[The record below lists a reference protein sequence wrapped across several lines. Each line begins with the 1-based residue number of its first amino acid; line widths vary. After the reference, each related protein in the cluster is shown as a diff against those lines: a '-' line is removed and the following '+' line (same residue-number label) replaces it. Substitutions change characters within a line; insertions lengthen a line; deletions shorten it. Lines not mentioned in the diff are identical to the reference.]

1 MAALA
6 ACADDGWTGE
16 GAANGEEG
24 LSAYRERMVE
34 SRATQPDT
42 WFDEGTKYRIW
53 VTQDSSATP
62 DVETGGENG
71 YVGTETVRTDGTH
84 YIDFRAVEGSAE
96 RDFYGF
102 TSGDGT
108 VPAETSVD
116 GAYAITR
123 SDGGDYTDYL
133 RGKLAYPYEG
143 AEQQGGILQMPF
155 RHIMSQ
161 VCVEVSKSTE
171 VKGEIEVV
179 SVELMGNA
187 EGGGITNEG
196 TYKVYD
202 NIFTFGELATRVL
215 PAKAGALPNNGTT
228 VGIDTVLI
236 FPTFADDADAETTT
250 DAPLTYLRVKFKDPA
265 EVYPKFYTDNEGN
278 KQIVVAVYNANTNK
292 PLVFR
297 QNHSYTLHVTF
308 ITDQQRVV
316 TLVPQVYNWIEKEG
330 TAENGWMTA
339 EDLGQPVTFNGLL
352 WSDRNLGATSGN
364 PTRSVDDWYNSLGY
378 IYQYGR
384 NIPYYPFTV
393 TTQGSNAIID
403 YETPADIAFQ
413 LRRPIY
419 PLVNPESW
427 GFSSLLP
434 TSQVGIISDG
444 SLSWN
449 LVWDLDASQSD
460 GYFGYYNNQDDYRL
474 SKLNGYNNDWAENT
488 NTPCPPGWRLPTL
501 SEFMGILPSSSF
513 AGNITFRRFNGNE
526 GENGGW
532 IAMGSNDVERE
543 KEPNFSEAFSESN
556 IGNMTETTTSTKS
569 AYDGYFPYIY
579 REEEDDLKDGTGMK
593 GVYVLSMA
601 DEDRTHI
608 SNREGKNWLGRSSD
622 VSGSHDF
629 NWGVIYGIK
638 NQGTPRAYRMRWSIK
653 LITDTDNIP
662 KVVNGRLIYE
672 NNPFRGV
679 LVIERFEATA
689 TDNFEPDTN
698 RSYEASVKSYDW
710 EHPVAVMYLPIGG
723 ICDEWSIRTFG
734 GIANIGTEVWYATSE
749 TSETDETNENRK
761 KIVWIK
767 FAGSSCKDSQ
777 AISTTDRSQ
786 LAAAIFIRPVRDF

>member
-53 VTQDSSATP
+53 VTQAESETP

-84 YIDFRAVEGSAE
+84 YIEFRAVEGSAE

-108 VPAETSVD
+108 VPAERSVNGTYEIARPKD
-116 GAYAITR
+116 
-123 SDGGDYTDYL
+123 GDYTDYL
-133 RGKLAYPYEG
+133 RGKLAYPYKG

-171 VKGEIEVV
+171 VKGKIEVV

-187 EGGGITNEG
+187 EGGGITSEG
-196 TYKVYD
+196 SYKVYD

-215 PAKAGALPNNGTT
+215 PAKAGALPDNGTT

-236 FPTFADDADAETTT
+236 FPTFENDADAEMTT
-250 DAPLTYLRVKFKDPA
+250 DAPLTYLRVKFKDPGD
-265 EVYPKFYTDNEGN
+265 VYPKFYTDNDGN

-384 NIPYYPFTV
+384 NIPYYPFDLANS
-393 TTQGSNAIID
+393 GD
-403 YETPADIAFQ
+403 KLYEETSAKVAYQ
-413 LRRPIY
+413 NNSLVY
-419 PLVNPESW
+419 PVINPDSW
-427 GFSSLLP
+427 GLDMDLLKKEGAKGAWYINP
-434 TSQVGIISDG
+434 TPTQTG
-444 SLSWN
+444 
-449 LVWDLDASQSD
+449 LVWDLNIDRVHDLQNNPGFAD
-460 GYFGYYNNQDDYRL
+460 FGYYNKEDYSL
-474 SKLNGYNNDWAENT
+474 EILKDYDNDWANNT

-501 SEFMGILPSSSF
+501 SEFMGILPSSGY
-513 AGNITFRRFNGNE
+513 AGNITFRKLTGTVADNGAWE
-526 GENGGW
+526 SAKEN
-532 IAMGSNDVERE
+532 
-543 KEPNFSEAFSESN
+543 EPNFETEFSAESLKN
-556 IGNMTETTTSTKS
+556 WTFNGEQV
-569 AYDGYFPYIY
+569 YFGDYPYIF
-579 REEEDDLKDGTGMK
+579 REETDDLRDSSGRVGQ
-593 GVYVLSMA
+593 YVLSMA
-601 DEDRTHI
+601 EGDRV
-608 SNREGKNWLGRSSD
+608 RVKNTNKWLGRDSI
-622 VSGSHDF
+622 DF

-638 NQGTPRAYRMRWSIK
+638 NKGTNQAYRIKWSIR
-653 LITDTDNIP
+653 LMTDETPTAEDGGLVYTND
-662 KVVNGRLIYE
+662 
-672 NNPFRGV
+672 PFRGV
-679 LVIERFEATA
+679 LVIERFEASA
-689 TDNFEPDTN
+689 EDHFWAEGNDYGPSV
-698 RSYEASVKSYDW
+698 RSFDW

-723 ICDEWSIRTFG
+723 YCDATSSKGEIE
-734 GIANIGTEVWYATSE
+734 NVGTEVWYGTSE
-749 TSETDETNENRK
+749 TAGTVDGVPRK
-761 KIVWIK
+761 KMVWIK
-767 FAGSSCKDSQ
+767 FAGFSAKWSQ
-777 AISTTDRSQ
+777 TIFTTDRST
-786 LAAAIFIRPVRDF
+786 LGAAIFIRPVRDF